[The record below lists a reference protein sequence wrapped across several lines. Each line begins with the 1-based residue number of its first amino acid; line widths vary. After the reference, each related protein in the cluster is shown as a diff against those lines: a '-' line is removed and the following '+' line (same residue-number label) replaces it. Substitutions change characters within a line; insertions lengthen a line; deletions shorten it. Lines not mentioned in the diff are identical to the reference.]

1 MRAAR
6 RTRPGR
12 ALAPLPAVAALVGA
26 ALAGCG
32 STVAAKNAPAGIT
45 VCAHAGDIGRL
56 TIGRVN
62 SFPQNHVYFSFPAQ
76 VTVTDAHRSQAV
88 AQALCTL
95 PAMPAGTFSCPADW
109 GINYRLIFTAGG
121 SKLAPVTV
129 NATGCE
135 QVTGLGPVR
144 WTALSPA
151 FWSVLA
157 TSAGIG
163 PADQTTFGGTPP

>member
-6 RTRPGR
+6 RTRPER
-12 ALAPLPAVAALVGA
+12 ALAPLPAVAALVCA

-32 STVAAKNAPAGIT
+32 STVAAKNALAGMT

-62 SFPQNHVYFSFPAQ
+62 SFPQNHLYFSFPAQ
-76 VTVTDAHRSQAV
+76 VTVTGAHRSQAV

-129 NATGCE
+129 DATGCE

-144 WTALSPA
+144 WIALSPA

-157 TSAGIG
+157 TAAGIG

>member
-12 ALAPLPAVAALVGA
+12 ALASLPAVAALVCA

-32 STVAAKNAPAGIT
+32 STASAKDAPAGMT
-45 VCAHAGDIGRL
+45 VCAHAGDVGRL
-56 TIGRVN
+56 TIGRVS
-62 SFPQNHVYFSFPAQ
+62 SFPQNHVQFSFPAQ
-76 VTVTDAHRSQAV
+76 VTVTGAHRSRAV

-109 GINYRLIFTAGG
+109 GIDYRLVFTAGG

-129 NATGCE
+129 DATGCE
-135 QVTGLGPVR
+135 QVTGLGLVR
-144 WTALSPA
+144 WIALSPA

-157 TSAGIG
+157 TAAGIG